1 MINRAIFSKDDNL
14 LKFYKP
20 KNSKNVSHSL
30 QINDNTKSNDFIKVK
45 TITIK
50 NIIKKFNI
58 KNLSLIKLDIEGL
71 AITVI
76 RNIFDNKIF
85 PKQICFE
92 LDELNYLDLKKFF
105 KILSLKKL
113 SSKYNYEIIK
123 TNDEM
128 NFILLKKF

>member
-1 MINRAIFSKDDNL
+1 M
-14 LKFYKP
+14 
-20 KNSKNVSHSL
+20 
-30 QINDNTKSNDFIKVK
+30 
-45 TITIK
+45 
-50 NIIKKFNI
+50 
-58 KNLSLIKLDIEGL
+58 IKLDIEGL
-71 AITVI
+71 AITI
-76 RNIFDNKIF
+76 IKNIFENKIF